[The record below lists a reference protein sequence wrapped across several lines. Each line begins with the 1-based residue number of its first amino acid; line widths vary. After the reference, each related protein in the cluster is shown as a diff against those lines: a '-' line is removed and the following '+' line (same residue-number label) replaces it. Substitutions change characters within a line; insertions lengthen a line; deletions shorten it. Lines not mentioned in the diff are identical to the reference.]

1 MTGDELTIPLGN
13 TRDPA
18 VDVVRGLLELGQVGL
33 GVVPVGLR
41 PVGVGLDE
49 GVTNHLNVGLGVL
62 DAHPQVGVDLTVDVG
77 TEHRLGQ
84 LVDGGA
90 GTSQESERR

>member
-1 MTGDELTIPLGN
+1 META
-13 TRDPA
+13 A
-18 VDVVRGLLELGQVGL
+18 VVHLQRRAHVRTLAEGPQQLAEDL
-33 GVVPVGLR
+33 LR

-77 TEHRLGQ
+77 SEHRLGQ

-90 GTSQESERR
+90 GTSQEPERR